1 MQKKRTRK
9 TPIEVSDKGIDST
22 ETRKITRTGPGKGRL
37 MLYLLRSL
45 VVISILGLS
54 GTSFY
59 YYQQYRK
66 IKISPEVAAQSEN
79 KQIVDKISVFMVL
92 PEGEEPTIATVSDRK
107 KLSEK
112 DFFKKSE
119 NGDKILIYAE
129 AKKAIL
135 YRPSLNK
142 VIEVAPLLMDQ
153 KKTEESMIKEKEKN
167 NKEDNKEVVTV
178 GRTEKLNV
186 SIKNGTQTAGL
197 AAEAET
203 KLISIDGI
211 NIYEKS
217 NTIKDDYK
225 ETLVIDLSEENDQL
239 TAEIATAVE
248 GRISTLPED
257 ESVSEDVDILVIIGE

>member
-1 MQKKRTRK
+1 MQKKKNK
-9 TPIEVSDKGIDST
+9 TVSIETSDEKNDTIV
-22 ETRKITRTGPGKGRL
+22 EKKVTGKALR
-37 MLYLLRSL
+37 YLFRFL
-45 VVISILGLS
+45 IIASILGLS

-79 KQIVDKISVFMVL
+79 KQLVDKISVFMIL
-92 PEGEEPTIATVSDRK
+92 PEGEEPTIATVSDRE

-119 NGDKILIYAE
+119 NGDKILIYTE

-153 KKTEESMIKEKEKN
+153 KTTETNIG
-167 NKEDNKEVVTV
+167 EDEEEIISVDQ
-178 GRTEKLNV
+178 TEKLNV

-203 KLISIDGI
+203 QLVSVEGI

-217 NTIKDDYK
+217 NTNKNDYK
-225 ETLVIDLSEENDQL
+225 ETLVIDLSKKNDEL
-239 TAEIATAVE
+239 VAEIVTAVE
-248 GRISTLPED
+248 GKISTLPKE
-257 ESVSEDVDILVIIGE
+257 ESVSKDVDILVIIGE

>member
-1 MQKKRTRK
+1 
-9 TPIEVSDKGIDST
+9 
-22 ETRKITRTGPGKGRL
+22 
-37 MLYLLRSL
+37 
-45 VVISILGLS
+45 LGLS

-79 KQIVDKISVFMVL
+79 KQLVDKISVFMIL
-92 PEGEEPTIATVSDRK
+92 PEGEEPTIATVSDRE

-119 NGDKILIYAE
+119 NGDKILIYTE

-153 KKTEESMIKEKEKN
+153 KTTETNIG
-167 NKEDNKEVVTV
+167 EDEEEIISVDQ
-178 GRTEKLNV
+178 TEKLNV

-203 KLISIDGI
+203 QLVSVEGI

-217 NTIKDDYK
+217 NTNKNDYK
-225 ETLVIDLSEENDQL
+225 ETLVIDLSKKNDEL
-239 TAEIATAVE
+239 VAEIVTAVE
-248 GRISTLPED
+248 GKISTLPKE
-257 ESVSEDVDILVIIGE
+257 ESVSKDVDILVIIGE